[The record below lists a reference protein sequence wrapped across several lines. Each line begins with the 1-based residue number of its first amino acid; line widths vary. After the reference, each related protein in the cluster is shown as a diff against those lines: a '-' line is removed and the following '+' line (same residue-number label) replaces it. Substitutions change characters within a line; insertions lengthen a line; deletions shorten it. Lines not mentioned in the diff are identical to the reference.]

1 MTDNLILQ
9 IEQDMAHVLSNGQ
22 MEQLHKVLKH
32 YFYNI
37 EIIKKDT
44 ADEIDNDKINTE
56 LLTGFL
62 SAKNVEGCSKKS
74 LKYYK
79 STIENLFKII
89 NKSVKS
95 ITTNDLREYLDKYQ
109 KNGGAG
115 KVTIDNIR
123 RILSSFFHGLK
134 KRTIF

>member
-79 STIENLFKII
+79 STIENLFKVID
-89 NKSVKS
+89 KSVKS
-95 ITTNDLREYLDKYQ
+95 ITTNDL
-109 KNGGAG
+109 
-115 KVTIDNIR
+115 
-123 RILSSFFHGLK
+123 
-134 KRTIF
+134 